1 MPLSNSSSAL
11 SFFFSTLAEIY
22 ILASYS
28 KNRGKLTV
36 SMVSKSG
43 VGVTTAA
50 MIRIITVAYLR
61 EDRMNL
67 GVITPNLDSM

>member
-22 ILASYS
+22 ILTSYN

-61 EDRMNL
+61 EDRINL
-67 GVITPNLDSM
+67 GVITPNLESI